1 MNLTKPQ
8 ELIYSMEKYTG
19 GAIAVI
25 CGSILL
31 HGEKP
36 VDELQRA
43 ANALYRM
50 NDALRLRMRED
61 DGEVAQTAAEFA
73 PQTFAVLSFQ
83 SRAALAAYAADYAKI
98 PLDFHGSLC
107 EMQIV
112 QLPGQC
118 GLLVKLHHIVGDA
131 WTMTLLGTQFGRLL
145 RGETVE
151 AYSYA
156 DYAASEGAYLQ
167 SKRYEKDKAYF
178 VEAFQRCDTPIYL
191 CDKQGEG
198 VQARRK
204 DFVLDVWQT
213 AAIKAY
219 AQAKETSAFMLFMAA
234 FSAYMSR
241 MKMNAEKFYIGT
253 AVLNRSGAKEQNTA
267 GMFINTVPMLIE
279 LDYQKSFAENLASV
293 EASALAAFKHQ
304 KCNYGDVLK
313 TIRRSF
319 GFSGKLYDVILSY
332 QNAAVAGD
340 GVETAWY
347 HSGMQSESL
356 QIHIDDRDR
365 AGIFHICYDYLLDK
379 FTEAEIE
386 GLHRHFCN
394 LLFSAIADDTK
405 RLFAPDVLTSAE
417 RQRLLCDFNDTAAD
431 YPREKCVHRLFEEQA
446 ARTPDKTAVVACDAT
461 LTYAELNAMA
471 NRIAHALIKKG
482 IGIGDIVAF
491 ALPRRSSL
499 VAVVLGILKAGA
511 AYMPI
516 DPDYP
521 QDRIDYMRTDSQAR
535 LCITA
540 DSVSELL
547 QCTDTSNPDVPMTG
561 ESLCY
566 CIYTSG
572 STGRPKGA
580 LIRHRNL
587 VNFACD
593 APRNNLQNAIR
604 ETCSTVLACGSVT
617 FDISNFEIILSLL
630 LGKTTVFA
638 NEAELTNPRLL
649 ADLLRKNNVDC
660 VHCTPTKLHAY
671 LADAAFANAFHT
683 VKCVMVG
690 GEALSEKVRD
700 AIRAHADTRIFN
712 GYGPTE
718 TTMGVSFGEVEQN
731 DITIGRP
738 IANTQIYIV
747 DKYMQP
753 TPIGVTGELCI
764 AGDGV
769 GAGYLNRPALTAEK
783 FADNPFGK
791 GKLYKTGDLAYW
803 RADGNIAYVGRNDF
817 QVKIR
822 GLRIELGE
830 IESAICGVAGISQAV
845 VVVRQN
851 DEGRQYICAFYTGE
865 AVDAKVIRAEIGKTL
880 PKYML
885 PHSFTHLAAM
895 PLTAS
900 GKTDRRAL
908 PAVDF
913 ASLTRDAETTPPEN
927 AQQKLLCGLMEAV
940 LGTAPIGITDDFFAC
955 GGDSLKAIEF
965 VSKAHNE
972 GIYFTLQN
980 VFDCPTVR
988 ALCDCIERGDKESV
1002 SFADADFA
1010 GANGVLR
1017 QNEIRYM
1024 RTPAPCAVGN
1034 VLLTGATGYLGAHIL
1049 ADFLAQDG
1057 GIAYCPVRGKDT
1069 ADSTRRLREVL
1080 HFYFDG
1086 KYDDM
1091 ARIEVICADL
1101 QKEKFGLAEAAYTR
1115 LLDEVDTVINCAA
1128 SVKHYGSYKYFRE
1141 ANVETVLRLIAF
1153 CRARGAKLLHT
1164 STLSVS
1170 GNSFADAFTGFV
1182 SKEEKHFY
1190 ESSLYIG
1197 QPLDNV
1203 YVRSKFEAE
1212 KAVLDAMADGLPAN
1226 ILRMG
1231 NLTSRRS
1238 DGRFQINYATNA
1250 FLQRVRG
1257 VLELGVFPDYL
1268 IRDTM
1273 YAEFTPVDEAARA
1286 VMTIARHFST
1296 AQTVFHINSTKT
1308 VPFDRLLAFFRALG
1322 RDVKIVDGDTFTAA
1336 LRRSADAAGTAHIFE
1351 TFINDMDTDDRLR
1364 YDSNIRIENEFTVA
1378 YLHRLG
1384 FDWADIGIDYLR
1396 QYLDY
1401 LTQIGYLPPVP
1412 QTEENGK

>member
-219 AQAKETSAFMLFMAA
+219 AQAKGTSAFMLFMAA

-471 NRIAHALIKKG
+471 NRIAHALGDAGVCKN
-482 IGIGDIVAF
+482 DIVAF
-491 ALPRRSSL
+491 QIARKSTL
-499 VAVVLGILKAGA
+499 VALMLGILKAGA

-516 DPDYP
+516 DTNYP
-521 QDRIDYMRTDSQAR
+521 QDRVNYMVKDSGAKFCVQGDMLEAW
-535 LCITA
+535 IHHDNA
-540 DSVSELL
+540 D
-547 QCTDTSNPDVPMTG
+547 NP
-561 ESLCY
+561 
-566 CIYTSG
+566 CIYNSPAERFCVLHTSG
-572 STGRPKGA
+572 STGLPKCA
-580 LIRHRNL
+580 AIRHRNM
-587 VNFACD
+587 VNFIYSNQYLLSGID
-593 APRNNLQNAIR
+593 NIIAIN
-604 ETCSTVLACGSVT
+604 TVT
-617 FDISNFEIILSLL
+617 FDVFEMDSIFALVSGVTCILASEEQQ
-630 LGKTTVFA
+630 FEQDSFEQMMA
-638 NEAELTNPRLL
+638 AY
-649 ADLLRKNNVDC
+649 NNC
-660 VHCTPTKLHAY
+660 LFWATPTKIENYINNSRDGVFFKHINCY
-671 LADAAFANAFHT
+671 I
-683 VKCVMVG
+683 VG
-690 GEALSEKVRD
+690 GEVLKPELLDR
-700 AIRAHADTRIFN
+700 IRTLHPNIRIYTV
-712 GYGPTE
+712 YGPTE
-718 TTMGVSFGEVEQN
+718 TLIYSTLADVSATN

-783 FADNPFGK
+783 FVDNPFGT

-988 ALCDCIERGDKESV
+988 ALCDCIERGDKESI
-1002 SFADADFA
+1002 SFADADSA

-1203 YVRSKFEAE
+1203 YVRSKYEAE